1 MPDAT
6 RPERPVGR
14 RAVWVEVDLA
24 AIAGNAAVLTSLVAP
39 ARLCA
44 VVKDGAY
51 GHGAPP
57 AASAA
62 LSGGASWL
70 AVASVEE
77 GAALRD
83 AGLNEPILVLTESAP
98 ECMADAVELGLTP
111 TLYSTDGID
120 AAARAAGAGPSPS
133 PAVVVHLKVDTGM
146 HRVGAS
152 PEEAV
157 PLAQAIAGRS
167 ELALQG
173 VWTHLAT
180 ADDVGNPFTDQQVER
195 FDQVLASLD
204 SVGIR
209 PAVTHLANSAGALTR
224 PTARRQLVRCG
235 IALYGVSPSPMIDLP
250 AGIRPALSLRARVS
264 YVKEVAAGEG
274 ISYGLNYHLERRSLI
289 ATVPVGYADGLP
301 WRLGRTGGQVLI
313 GGRRHPIA
321 GSVTMD
327 QITVDCGDF
336 EVSAGDEVVLLG
348 RQGDEQIHAWEWAD
362 RAGTIAYEVLCGI
375 GPRVPRVYG

>member
-1 MPDAT
+1 MPDAI
-6 RPERPVGR
+6 RPSRPVGG
-14 RAVWVEVDLA
+14 RAVWVEVDLG
-24 AIAGNAAVLTSLVAP
+24 AITGNAAVLTSLVAP

-83 AGLNEPILVLTESAP
+83 AGLNEPILLLSESGP
-98 ECMADAVELGLTP
+98 DCMADAVGLALTP
-111 TLYSTDGID
+111 TVYSNGGID
-120 AAARAAGAGPSPS
+120 AAARAARAGPSPS
-133 PAVVVHLKVDTGM
+133 PAVGVHLKVDTGM

-157 PLAQAIAGRS
+157 PLAQAIAGRP
-167 ELALQG
+167 ELALEG

-180 ADDVGNPFTDQQVER
+180 ADDPANPFTDQQVRR
-195 FDQVLASLD
+195 FDGVLGSLD

-209 PAVTHLANSAGALTR
+209 PAITHLANSAGALTR
-224 PTARRQLVRCG
+224 PPARRQLVRCG
-235 IALYGVSPSPMIDLP
+235 IAVYGVSPGPMIDLP

-274 ISYGLNYHLERRSLI
+274 ISYGLNYRLERRSLI
-289 ATVPVGYADGLP
+289 ATVPAGYADGVP
-301 WRLGRTGGQVLI
+301 WRLGATGGQVLI

-327 QITVDCGDF
+327 QITVDCSDY
-336 EVSAGDEVVLLG
+336 EVAVGEEVVLVG
-348 RQGDEQIHAWEWAD
+348 QQGDEQIHAWEWAD

-375 GPRVPRVYG
+375 GPRVARVYG